1 MYDSSI
7 DAHYHIY
14 NIQWVWA
21 NLVRPALDERFDI
34 HDQSKLESP
43 EKECYDKYIPLL
55 KKYKF
60 GTPEYN
66 QVKEA
71 MRKEG
76 MAHHIEVNRH
86 HPEHFKNGISDM
98 NLIDLVE
105 HILDCYAASMNS
117 DTGFDAG
124 MQKNAERFQ
133 YPKELQEIIHNTSSE
148 VFKGQKPSDNPYPAH
163 HD

>member
-1 MYDSSI
+1 MYDSTI
-7 DAHYHIY
+7 DARYHIY

-21 NLVRPALDERFDI
+21 NLVRPALDERFDT

-66 QVKEA
+66 QVREA
-71 MRKEG
+71 MRKDG
-76 MAHHIEVNRH
+76 MAHHTEVNRH

-98 NLIDLVE
+98 NLIDLIE

-117 DTGFDAG
+117 DTGFDVG
-124 MQKNAERFQ
+124 MQKNTERFH

-148 VFKGQKPSDNPYPAH
+148 VFKEQRPSDNPYPAH

>member
-21 NLVRPALDERFDI
+21 NLVRPALDVRFDV
-34 HDQSKLESP
+34 HDQSKLEPP

-86 HPEHFKNGISDM
+86 HPEHFKNGISNM

-124 MQKNAERFQ
+124 MQKNAERFH

>member
-1 MYDSSI
+1 MYDSTP
-7 DAHYHIY
+7 DAYYHIY

-21 NLVRPALDERFDI
+21 NIIRPALDERFEK
-34 HDQSKLESP
+34 HDQSKLDSP

-55 KKYKF
+55 KKYKY
-60 GTPEYN
+60 GTPEYRE
-66 QVKEA
+66 VREA
-71 MRKEG
+71 MSKEG
-76 MAHHIEVNRH
+76 MAHHIAVNRH

-105 HILDCYAASMNS
+105 HIVDCYAASMNS

-124 MQKNAERFQ
+124 MDKNAERFH
-133 YPKELQEIIHNTSSE
+133 YPKELLEIIHNTSSE
-148 VFKGQKPSDNPYPAH
+148 VFKGQRPSDNPYPAR

>member
-1 MYDSSI
+1 MYDSTI
-7 DAHYHIY
+7 DAQYHIY

-21 NLVRPALDERFDI
+21 NLIRPALDERFDV

-43 EKECYDKYIPLL
+43 ERECYDKYIPML

-60 GTPEYN
+60 GSKEY
-66 QVKEA
+66 QDVREA
-71 MRKEG
+71 MKKDGWE
-76 MAHHIEVNRH
+76 HHIAVNRH

-98 NLIDLVE
+98 NLIDLIE
-105 HILDCYAASMNS
+105 HIVDCYAASMNS

-124 MQKNAERFQ
+124 MDKNAERFK
-133 YPKELQEIIHNTSSE
+133 YPKELLEIIHNTSSE
-148 VFKGQKPSDNPYPAH
+148 VFKNQKPGDNPYPST